1 MTWLELHC
9 SCPVLPQDGHP
20 LLQQLQERLPPLLL
34 PLPAPGRPGR
44 DLRPGAGHRLPDS
57 GRHAG
62 LRGQLRSAG
71 DHPQHHS
78 HSQFHSHP
86 NHIHHDF
93 CRRHPPHPQGKPG
106 LGSDLG
112 AGLLTAP
119 LLLAARRDPVLAMLL
134 EEGQVTH
141 GRW

>member
-1 MTWLELHC
+1 MSRAVSDLVAGELLQMAGGLDSSERGLQLYTHKVGDSMTWLELHC

-62 LRGQLRSAG
+62 LRGKLRAAG
-71 DHPQHHS
+71 DHP
-78 HSQFHSHP
+78 
-86 NHIHHDF
+86 
-93 CRRHPPHPQGKPG
+93 
-106 LGSDLG
+106 
-112 AGLLTAP
+112 
-119 LLLAARRDPVLAMLL
+119 
-134 EEGQVTH
+134 
-141 GRW
+141 